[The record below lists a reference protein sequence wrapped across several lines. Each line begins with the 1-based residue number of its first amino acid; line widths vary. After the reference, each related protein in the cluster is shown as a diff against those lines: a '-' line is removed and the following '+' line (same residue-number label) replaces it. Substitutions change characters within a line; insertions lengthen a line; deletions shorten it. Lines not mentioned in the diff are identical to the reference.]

1 MDKKK
6 LKKELVEFRD
16 LFKEYQSA
24 VQSMWAERNRYSGS
38 DEIQKIREEL
48 ETPLREQLTEKLGML
63 EGYLRKMGVPMQA
76 VWFGRTMPIFDTA
89 LDSKIFDSPGK
100 GETLKMAVQMAIKAV
115 GMADSIDEN
124 DVSRMD
130 RKTPV
135 VFVSY
140 NFADKNK
147 ELASN
152 IISFLESQGVAVL
165 VGSEPTPDSVSEKV
179 KGKIDDSDIVVG
191 LMTADEE
198 DAEGRW
204 SASKWIR
211 DELAYALANSERVV
225 IRMIEEGC
233 DTAGRIFG
241 DREYIPFNRENL
253 TPALIKLAQML
264 QPYLSR

>member
-6 LKKELVEFRD
+6 LKNELIEFRD

-24 VQSMWAERNRYSGS
+24 VQSMWAKSNRYSDS
-38 DEIQKIREEL
+38 DEIRTIRETL
-48 ETPLREQLTEKLGML
+48 EIPLREKLIEKLGKL
-63 EGYLRKMGVPMQA
+63 ESYLKKMGVPMYA
-76 VWFGRTMPIFDTA
+76 EAYGRTMPIFDTA
-89 LDSKIFDSPGK
+89 LDSKIFDNRGK

-115 GMADSIDEN
+115 GMVESIDEK
-124 DVSRMD
+124 DFSRMV

-147 ELASN
+147 ELASQT
-152 IISFLESQGVAVL
+152 ISFLESQGVAVL
-165 VGSEPTPDSVSEKV
+165 VGSEPSADSVSEKV

-198 DAEGRW
+198 DSEGQW

-225 IRMIEEGC
+225 IRMIEESC

-241 DREYIPFNRENL
+241 DQEYIPFDRANL
-253 TPALIKLAQML
+253 APAIIKLAKVL
-264 QPYLSR
+264 QKYLSR

>member
-6 LKKELVEFRD
+6 LKNELIEFRD

-24 VQSMWAERNRYSGS
+24 VQSMWAERDRYSGS
-38 DEIQKIREEL
+38 DKIQTIRETL
-48 ETPLREQLTEKLGML
+48 ETPLREQLVEKLGRL
-63 EGYLRKMGVPMQA
+63 EGYLKKMNVPMYA
-76 VWFGRTMPIFDTA
+76 EAYGRTMPIFDTA
-89 LDSKIFDSPGK
+89 LESKIFNNPGK

-115 GMADSIDEN
+115 GMAESIDEK
-124 DVSRMD
+124 DFSRMI
-130 RKTPV
+130 RKTSV

-147 ELASN
+147 ELASQ

-165 VGSEPTPDSVSEKV
+165 VGSEPSAGSVSEKV
-179 KGKIDDSDIVVG
+179 KGKIDDSDIVIG

-198 DAEGRW
+198 DAGGQW

-241 DREYIPFNRENL
+241 DREYIPFGRGNL
-253 TPALIKLAQML
+253 APALIKLAKVL
-264 QPYLSR
+264 QPHLSR